1 MCSALKSS
9 FGFLA
14 FIYFSHSC
22 DLRPPIPPPRLP
34 ASDSHLCF
42 AASGIWKIKL
52 CSSYFFFICFSLYTY
67 VPCTRACT
75 YMCMWCVWLVW
86 VFGFLGFLTK
96 QELCEDLCFPP
107 LPSVIPRLS
116 VFPQL

>member
-14 FIYFSHSC
+14 LIYSSHSC
-22 DLRPPIPPPRLP
+22 DLHPPSPPPRLP

-52 CSSYFFFICFSLYTY
+52 CSSYFFFICSSLYTY
-67 VPCTRACT
+67 IPCTRACI
-75 YMCMWCVWLVW
+75 YVCMWRVWLV
-86 VFGFLGFLTK
+86 GFLVFWVFLTK
-96 QELCEDLCFPP
+96 QVLCEDLCFPP